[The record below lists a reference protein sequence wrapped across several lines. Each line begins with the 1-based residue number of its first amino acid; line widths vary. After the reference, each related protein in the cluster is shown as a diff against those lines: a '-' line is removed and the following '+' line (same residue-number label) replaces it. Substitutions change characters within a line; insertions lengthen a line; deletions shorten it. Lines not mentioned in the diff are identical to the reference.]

1 MRNQRFFSPINKDLF
16 LYLSQRFSCTH
27 IKINFDHNLPRKST
41 LLKIA
46 FIWFIFDFGIS
57 FGKMQDTNVN
67 NFLHQKAKN
76 KLVYLLRTVVK
87 LSVPRALDSALGKKG
102 NFSAVMLT
110 CSRTRRLFSMCSVL
124 INNIFKQASLRL
136 KMSVRLY

>member
-27 IKINFDHNLPRKST
+27 ININFDHNLPRKST

-46 FIWFIFDFGIS
+46 FVWFIFDFGIS

-67 NFLHQKAKN
+67 NFLHQKAKIN
-76 KLVYLLRTVVK
+76 VFIFYER
-87 LSVPRALDSALGKKG
+87 LSNCLYQEPLTLYSEKKG
-102 NFSAVMLT
+102 KFSAVMLT
-110 CSRTRRLFSMCSVL
+110 WSRTRRLFSMCSVL
-124 INNIFKQASLRL
+124 INIYLSKPLF
-136 KMSVRLY
+136 V

>member
-16 LYLSQRFSCTH
+16 LYLSQRFSCTD
-27 IKINFDHNLPRKST
+27 ININFDHNLPRKST

-46 FIWFIFDFGIS
+46 FVWFIFDFGIS

-76 KLVYLLRTVVK
+76 KLVYLLRTVVTI
-87 LSVPRALDSALGKKG
+87 PRALDSVLGKKG

-124 INNIFKQASLRL
+124 INNIFKQASFRW
-136 KMSVRLY
+136 KKSVRLY

>member
-27 IKINFDHNLPRKST
+27 ININFDHNLPRKST

-46 FIWFIFDFGIS
+46 FVWFIFGFGIS

-67 NFLHQKAKN
+67 NFLHQKAKIN
-76 KLVYLLRTVVK
+76 VFIFYER
-87 LSVPRALDSALGKKG
+87 LSNCLYQEPLTLYSEKKG

>member
-1 MRNQRFFSPINKDLF
+1 MF

-27 IKINFDHNLPRKST
+27 ININFDHNLPRKST

-46 FIWFIFDFGIS
+46 FVWFIFDFGIS

-67 NFLHQKAKN
+67 NFLHQKAKIN
-76 KLVYLLRTVVK
+76 VFIFYER
-87 LSVPRALDSALGKKG
+87 LSNCLYQEPLTLYSEKKG

>member
-1 MRNQRFFSPINKDLF
+1 MF

-27 IKINFDHNLPRKST
+27 ININFDHNLPRKST

-46 FIWFIFDFGIS
+46 FVWFIFDFGIS

-67 NFLHQKAKN
+67 NFLHQKAKIN
-76 KLVYLLRTVVK
+76 VFIFYER
-87 LSVPRALDSALGKKG
+87 LSNCLYQEPLTLYSEKKG

-124 INNIFKQASLRL
+124 INNIFNQASLRL

>member
-27 IKINFDHNLPRKST
+27 ININFDHNLPRKST

-46 FIWFIFDFGIS
+46 FVWFIFDFGIS

-76 KLVYLLRTVVK
+76 KLVYLLRTVVTI
-87 LSVPRALDSALGKKG
+87 PRALDSVLGKKKG

-110 CSRTRRLFSMCSVL
+110 CSRIRRLFSVCSVL
-124 INNIFKQASLRL
+124 INNIFKQASFR
-136 KMSVRLY
+136 